1 MKRLSGNF
9 RYTCTAI
16 ALIALAGLAACG
28 DDGADAPA
36 EPGDA
41 PATAVDA
48 PVDPTEVLEREVAG
62 DFLAYAEV
70 DGKLVRGYFAY
81 PADMIE
87 PLPAVLFI
95 HDWFGIDEEMRAVAY
110 RIASKGYVVLA
121 VDLFGGEMAEN
132 AAGARQL
139 LVQLLNAPDNAR
151 SNIGQAYDFLTTTV
165 GSPTIAAVG
174 FGSGGV
180 WALNTALMYPE
191 ALDAVVNIHGQT
203 LRDAEQLSTLSM
215 PVLGIYGAADRSM
228 PLDEV
233 REFGSLMQSVGVP
246 GQVRLYPEAGRG
258 FMLSGRPTYSAGQAS
273 SAWREIDTFLAES
286 LAAN

>member
-1 MKRLSGNF
+1 MKQLPGNLC
-9 RYTCTAI
+9 YTRGAV
-16 ALIALAGLAACG
+16 ALIALAVLAACG

-36 EPGDA
+36 GPDAA
-41 PATAVDA
+41 PAAA
-48 PVDPTEVLEREVAG
+48 AESPADPTGVLEREVAG
-62 DFLAYAEV
+62 DLLAYAEV
-70 DGKLVRGYFAY
+70 DGELVRGYFAY

-110 RIASKGYVVLA
+110 RIASQGYVVLA
-121 VDLFGGEMAEN
+121 VDLFGGEVAEN

-165 GSPTIAAVG
+165 GSPAIAAVG

-203 LRDAEQLSTLSM
+203 LRDPEQLSTLSM

-233 REFGSLMQSVGVP
+233 REFGSLLQSVGIP

-258 FMLSGRPTYSAGQAS
+258 FMLSSRPTYSAGQAS
-273 SAWREIDTFLAES
+273 NAWQEIDTFLAES
-286 LAAN
+286 LTAD